1 MHHHHPYLYVLRF
14 GLHLCQFFK
23 LIGAVDIFLFC
34 AEVST
39 LHSAFSFARWIG
51 GSFPVALH
59 GAGRVSGWRCCS
71 APLSPLKAL
80 SNEIS
85 AHCCTSAAI
94 SSQLFF
100 SPIRPAFGD
109 SNWRWWCRKIRGG
122 ASLVGRI
129 GVVQQVQWVN
139 KFIQVI
145 ASRFNR
151 CLDTAQ
157 SGETYASIKPNY
169 AVKGIT
175 IRYRKFYRKCYEL
188 NAPNHLINFA
198 IITQSNAIF
207 NFLFKKC
214 VIFQANC

>member
-100 SPIRPAFGD
+100 PHSSCIWWGQQLAMVVPQN
-109 SNWRWWCRKIRGG
+109 SRWW
-122 ASLVGRI
+122 LVGRI

>member
-1 MHHHHPYLYVLRF
+1 MAARHLSQLLHPVAPFSRFPTLTEPPTCTTTTPIVLRF

-100 SPIRPAFGD
+100 PHSSCIWWGQQLAMVVPQN
-109 SNWRWWCRKIRGG
+109 SRWCFARWAHWGG
-122 ASLVGRI
+122 AAGAVGKQI
-129 GVVQQVQWVN
+129 Y
-139 KFIQVI
+139 
-145 ASRFNR
+145 SSD
-151 CLDTAQ
+151 C
-157 SGETYASIKPNY
+157 KP
-169 AVKGIT
+169 
-175 IRYRKFYRKCYEL
+175 L
-188 NAPNHLINFA
+188 
-198 IITQSNAIF
+198 
-207 NFLFKKC
+207 
-214 VIFQANC
+214 